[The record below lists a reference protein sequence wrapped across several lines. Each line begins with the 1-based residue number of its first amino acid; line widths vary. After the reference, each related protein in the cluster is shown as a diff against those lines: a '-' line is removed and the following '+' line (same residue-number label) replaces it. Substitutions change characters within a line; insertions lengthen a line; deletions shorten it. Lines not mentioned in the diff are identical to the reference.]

1 MKTLGYLE
9 VKGLTNAIVSADK
22 MLKTADVEL
31 KNISNTRGSGWV
43 TVAIVGDVAAVSVA
57 IAMAKEMMGENYVSS
72 TVLANPAEGIEKLNR
87 TDLLLEPTV
96 RKANEANSE
105 PLNVEPTRP
114 TENWNLKNQ
123 PSPRNLRQPQ
133 RLKKNQIVKKK
144 LIQVLRNVKNN
155 LKNNF

>member
-43 TVAIVGDVAAVSVA
+43 TVAIIGDVAAVSVA
-57 IAMAKEMMGENYVSS
+57 ITMAKEMMGENYVSS

-87 TDLLLEPTV
+87 TDLLL
-96 RKANEANSE
+96 K
-105 PLNVEPTRP
+105 P
-114 TENWNLKNQ
+114 TERKRKVANTEPADAETQQ
-123 PSPRNLRQPQ
+123 PMEKLEPQ
-133 RLKKNQIVKKK
+133 KSEKSTSKAKAKKESNNKKESNSSTK
-144 LIQVLRNVKNN
+144 KHKKQSK
-155 LKNNF
+155 K

>member
-114 TENWNLKNQ
+114 TEKLE
-123 PSPRNLRQPQ
+123 PQ
-133 RLKKNQIVKKK
+133 KPAKSEKSKATSKTKKESNSKKEANSSTK
-144 LIQVLRNVKNN
+144 KRKKQSK
-155 LKNNF
+155 K